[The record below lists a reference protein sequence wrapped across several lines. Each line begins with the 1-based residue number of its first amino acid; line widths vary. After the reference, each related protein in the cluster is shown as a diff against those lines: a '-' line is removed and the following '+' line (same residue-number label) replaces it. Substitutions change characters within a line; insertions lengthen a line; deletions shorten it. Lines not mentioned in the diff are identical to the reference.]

1 MKRLA
6 FFALFGIAAAL
17 PALGD
22 DVPFAEPS
30 PPMPGAATAYPAS
43 LSDIMTGAQ
52 LRHIKLWEAIKA
64 KNWDLANFEMKQI
77 QANLAKAAML
87 YSNIPM
93 EFVDSAMKPLI
104 GLQQAVA
111 SKDETR
117 AARSFADLTDA
128 CNMCH
133 EAAGIGFVVIHTP
146 TASPFSN
153 QKFAPN

>member
-17 PALGD
+17 PALSD

-30 PPMPGAATAYPAS
+30 PPMPGDATAYPAS

-77 QANLAKAAML
+77 QNNLTKAAISIAIFPWSL
-87 YSNIPM
+87 
-93 EFVDSAMKPLI
+93 
-104 GLQQAVA
+104 
-111 SKDETR
+111 
-117 AARSFADLTDA
+117 
-128 CNMCH
+128 
-133 EAAGIGFVVIHTP
+133 
-146 TASPFSN
+146 
-153 QKFAPN
+153 